1 MTEVPSKNVVQ
12 DFDLNLAC
20 SVLYVDLAG
29 LNDGRAVKTILPR
42 LNPRKLV
49 CTLPIKHRASEN
61 LTDCDQGDVV
71 SIQSLARS
79 LQQYPLNDE

>member
-1 MTEVPSKNVVQ
+1 VIEVPSKNVIQ

-20 SVLYVDLAG
+20 NVLYVDLAG

-49 CTLPIKHRASEN
+49 CAHSIRPSTQLIQPDRSWSERLLRHPITCVTFATISA
-61 LTDCDQGDVV
+61 L
-71 SIQSLARS
+71 
-79 LQQYPLNDE
+79 